1 VRYCQNC
8 GRQIACIRTNV
19 FGHTNS
25 VVKRSDVSG
34 ECDEKLMSAEKDA
47 D

>member
-1 VRYCQNC
+1 MFS
-8 GRQIACIRTNV
+8 ATP
-19 FGHTNS
+19 TL
-25 VVKRSDVSG
+25 VKRSDVSG